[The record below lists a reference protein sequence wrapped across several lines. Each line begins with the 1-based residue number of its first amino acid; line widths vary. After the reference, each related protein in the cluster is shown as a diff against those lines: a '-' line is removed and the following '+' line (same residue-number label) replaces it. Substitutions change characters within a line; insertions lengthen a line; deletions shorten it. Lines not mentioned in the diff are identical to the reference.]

1 MQRFTIYYD
10 SMIVDNNTLYIVLRI
25 WEEMFMGKIVFF
37 DIDGTLLNSEKKLPE
52 STKEAIHLLRKN
64 GTYVAIAT
72 GRAPFMFSHL
82 IHELEIDSFVSFNG
96 QYVVF
101 EHEMIYKNPLSQS
114 QLEKLTS
121 EAKVNGHSMIY
132 MNEKTMK
139 ANITHDPFIEKSMG
153 SLHFPHPEEKGDFY
167 KNHEIY
173 QALLFCEEH
182 HTPLYEGNYSDLQ
195 FIRWHP
201 YAMDVVPNG
210 GSKAKGIE
218 YVIERKGF
226 AMDEVYAFGDGLN
239 DLEMIKAAGTGVVMG
254 NGVPLLKKEADF
266 ITKSVD
272 SDGIYYGLKELKLI

>member
-1 MQRFTIYYD
+1 
-10 SMIVDNNTLYIVLRI
+10 
-25 WEEMFMGKIVFF
+25 MGKIVFF

-52 STKEAIHLLRKN
+52 STKEAVHLLKKK

-82 IHELEIDSFVSFNG
+82 LRELEIDSFVSFNG

-101 EHEMIYKNPLSQS
+101 EKEMIYKNPLSMS
-114 QLEKLTS
+114 QIEQLTLDS
-121 EAKVNGHSMIY
+121 QANGHPMVY

-139 ANITHDPFIEKSMG
+139 ANQSHHPYIEESMG
-153 SLHFPHPEEKGDFY
+153 SLHFPHPEEQADFY

-182 HTPLYEGNYSDLQ
+182 QTALYEGSYSDLQ

-201 YAMDVVPNG
+201 YSMDVVPTG

-218 YVIERKGF
+218 QMIERKGF
-226 AMDEVYAFGDGLN
+226 SMKDVYAFGDGLN

-254 NGVPLLKKEADF
+254 NGVSILKKEADF